1 MRTAL
6 LNDFVRSLM
15 EGCRKAWLGLVP
27 GQRSSGGRAKLLEI
41 SKREVTTWPLV
52 VSRLA
57 MVNPLSAIRFLLPKD
72 FASFTIDQAKSN
84 RSTRPRNMSRF
95 AYGLG
100 RIQSAQ
106 VDFLQDRR
114 RSVGCNAVKL
124 KSKFRALRPF
134 RDDAPE
140 LVYLTWVYE
149 ISARRKRVGFARK
162 REIGV
167 QDHARRGI
175 EAQVFVAAARNDSR
189 YATPMSGSV
198 RAARLPPSTCFG
210 ESLVDAESAD

>member
-1 MRTAL
+1 
-6 LNDFVRSLM
+6 
-15 EGCRKAWLGLVP
+15 VP

-72 FASFTIDQAKSN
+72 FASFTIDQAKSG

-114 RSVGCNAVKL
+114 RSVGRNAVKL

-149 ISARRKRVGFARK
+149 MSARRKRVSFARK
-162 REIGV
+162 RCLGRDRRTSRRVTPLVGLARQIISARVDDAGNGPLFPSETGGV
-167 QDHARRGI
+167 LTVGRCWNCTSV
-175 EAQVFVAAARNDSR
+175 EAQSVADRFVSN
-189 YATPMSGSV
+189 T
-198 RAARLPPSTCFG
+198 RLAPDCG
-210 ESLVDAESAD
+210 DDDV